1 MKAYLLVTGLTFLA
15 VTIAH
20 LLRMAAEPHLA
31 GDPWYLVLT
40 AAVALLAGWACRL
53 YVVLGR
59 DPAAGT
65 R

>member
-1 MKAYLLVTGLTFLA
+1 MTAYLLVTGLTFLA

-20 LLRMAAEPHLA
+20 LLRMAAEPRLA
-31 GDPWYLVLT
+31 GDPWYLVVT

-53 YVVLGR
+53 YVALGR
-59 DPAAGT
+59 GPAGGA

>member
-20 LLRMAAEPHLA
+20 LLRIAAEPRLA

-40 AAVALLAGWACRL
+40 VAVALLAVWACRL
-53 YVVLGR
+53 YVTLRRG
-59 DPAAGT
+59 PAGGA